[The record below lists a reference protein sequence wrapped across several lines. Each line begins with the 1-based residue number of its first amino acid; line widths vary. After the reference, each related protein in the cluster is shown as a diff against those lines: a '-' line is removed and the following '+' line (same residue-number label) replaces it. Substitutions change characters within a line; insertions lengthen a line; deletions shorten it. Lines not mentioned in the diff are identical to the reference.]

1 MKKETETL
9 ENQGKKDNRGGAR
22 KGAGRPKK
30 TEENQNNQKNNQKTE
45 ENQNQK
51 VVVEY
56 VSNYSAKYWGAVLY
70 PENLR
75 EDWEEE
81 LVKIGLPFAYCT
93 HNRTKVNG
101 EDRKEHI
108 HILTAFNNTTTYKNV
123 LRMFKRLDKADNG
136 NKTACNKVEGIFSME
151 NAYNYLIH
159 DTADCRAKGKELY
172 DKSERKLVNNFDI
185 GAYIQVS
192 IEEQEQ
198 MIDELADAL
207 ILNHF
212 TNFIDFYAFV
222 CREYENKEY
231 KRLVRKNSG
240 FFERLTKGNYQKAE
254 ASRRFCGE

>member
-1 MKKETETL
+1 MEKEQKSL

-22 KGAGRPKK
+22 QGAGRPKK
-30 TEENQNNQKNNQKTE
+30 EETNQNNQNNQNNQEEKT
-45 ENQNQK
+45 
-51 VVVEY
+51 VY

-81 LVKIGLPFAYCT
+81 LIRIGLPFAYCE
-93 HNRTKVNG
+93 HNKTKVNG
-101 EDRKEHI
+101 EDRKRHI

-123 LRMFKRLDKADNG
+123 LRMFKRLDKPNNG
-136 NKTACNKVEGIFSME
+136 KKTACNKVEGIFSME

-159 DTADCRAKGKELY
+159 DTNDCRAKGKELY
-172 DKSERKLVNNFDI
+172 DKSERKTVNNFDI
-185 GAYIQVS
+185 GAYIQLSVD
-192 IEEQEQ
+192 EQEQ
-198 MIDELADAL
+198 MIDELADVV